1 MAIGNLKEVITH
13 VETLRAAMN
22 EIASQLPEYP
32 VVMAMKGVGPYQGP
46 QLLAEIG
53 DPMRFKHREALS
65 RLCGRGSGY
74 QSIRNPES
82 REQLCFQDR
91 QPAA

>member
-32 VVMAMKGVGPYQGP
+32 VVMAMKGSG
-46 QLLAEIG
+46 LLWVLSLWLRLEI
-53 DPMRFKHREALS
+53 RCVS
-65 RLCGRGSGY
+65 NIVRL
-74 QSIRNPES
+74 
-82 REQLCFQDR
+82 
-91 QPAA
+91 

>member
-1 MAIGNLKEVITH
+1 MTIGNLKEVITH

-32 VVMAMKGVGPYQGP
+32 VVMAMKGVGPSLGP
-46 QLLAEIG
+46 QLMAEIG
-53 DPMRFKHREALS
+53 DPIRFKHREAS
-65 RLCGRGSGY
+65 DRLCGRGFGC

-82 REQLCFQDR
+82 REQQCFQDR